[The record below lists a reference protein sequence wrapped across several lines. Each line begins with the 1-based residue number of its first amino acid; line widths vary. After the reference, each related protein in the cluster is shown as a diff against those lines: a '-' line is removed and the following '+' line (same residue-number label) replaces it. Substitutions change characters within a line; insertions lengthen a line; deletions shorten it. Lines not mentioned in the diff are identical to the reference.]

1 MPLTLWVDQKWEGS
15 IEIEFMEKEVWTSV
29 KAYGENEDVSKEK
42 KNTFYEQI
50 KQGIGDWEGNQ
61 NADIEEY

>member
-1 MPLTLWVDQKWEGS
+1 
-15 IEIEFMEKEVWTSV
+15 MEKMKMLV
-29 KAYGENEDVSKEK
+29 KKK